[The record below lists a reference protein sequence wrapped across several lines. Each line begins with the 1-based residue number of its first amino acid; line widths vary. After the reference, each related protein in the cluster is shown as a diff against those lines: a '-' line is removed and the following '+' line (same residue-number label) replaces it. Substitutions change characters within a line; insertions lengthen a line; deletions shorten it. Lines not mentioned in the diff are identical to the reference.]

1 MGWFGNNEKDNLL
14 YEMNEFLKEHS
25 ISELLQIV
33 EVAVEAKEQDT

>member
-1 MGWFGNNEKDNLL
+1 MSWFGNHEKDNLL

-33 EVAVEAKEQDT
+33 EVAVEVKEQDT

>member
-1 MGWFGNNEKDNLL
+1 MNWFGNYEKDNLL

-33 EVAVEAKEQDT
+33 EVAVEIKEQDT